1 MKEENLPLLSEL
13 LENVSVKLDSAR
25 KVNHADS
32 LVKLKG
38 FPNRGFLMEAS
49 LYS

>member
-1 MKEENLPLLSEL
+1 MREKNLPLLSEL
-13 LENVSVKLDSAR
+13 LENVSVKLDSVR

-38 FPNRGFLMEAS
+38 FPNTDFQSEAY